1 MEATAKGQFYASRY
15 EAERLEDGLK
25 KKKWYITEGGPD
37 FSIYESKD
45 GGKVKFSKLAH
56 DAYDGFNIEIIKA
69 TDPAALA
76 EYFNEIGNV
85 DIAYLIELSG
95 QKGRVQ
101 FARHFMMSRR
111 TVENWF
117 YGGNKPQQHMIY
129 LLEMAIRAE
138 IERETQ

>member
-15 EAERLEDGLK
+15 ETERIESGLK

-37 FSIYESKD
+37 FSVFESKD
-45 GGKVKFSKLAH
+45 GGKIKMSKLAH
-56 DAYDGFNIEIIKA
+56 DAYEGFNIEIISA
-69 TDPAALA
+69 SDPCALA
-76 EYFNEIGNV
+76 AYLDDIGNV
-85 DIAYLIELSG
+85 DIKYLIELSG

-138 IERETQ
+138 IERENQ